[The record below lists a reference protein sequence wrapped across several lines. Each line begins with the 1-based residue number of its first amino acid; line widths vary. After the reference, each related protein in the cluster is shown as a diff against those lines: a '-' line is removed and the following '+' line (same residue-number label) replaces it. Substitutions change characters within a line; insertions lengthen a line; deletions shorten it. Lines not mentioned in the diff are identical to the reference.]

1 MEDHGGS
8 ERNGER
14 LKGRSFTWRVEDEKI
29 PYRYHLQ
36 LSTLLVGRVP
46 GASILSV
53 PCWSCDRSE
62 GRFGKPK
69 FDLKT
74 LVPWDMTAFRHM
86 IFALP
91 VAGYDPGKSM
101 LLGPPAQ
108 SMSFHTRGQSTP

>member
-8 ERNGER
+8 ERNGEK

-69 FDLKT
+69 FRFEDLG
-74 LVPWDMTAFRHM
+74 
-86 IFALP
+86 AL
-91 VAGYDPGKSM
+91 GYDCVSPYDLCSSSGWV
-101 LLGPPAQ
+101 
-108 SMSFHTRGQSTP
+108 